1 MLLFRYTMI
10 VPLFRCWIVVS
21 RKFVAQSRSS
31 WVVLVAIVC
40 VLGKLLKIK
49 VYLKYVQLLLNKAKH
64 RDKEVLIVVQTT
76 KHTHLPCCV
85 QTVVVVA
92 VVFVAVVPAD
102 QPAAAHAPRSAD
114 PAGARFPQSADH
126 PEPHAS

>member
-21 RKFVAQSRSS
+21 RKFVAHRSS

-85 QTVVVVA
+85 QTADVVVA

>member
-1 MLLFRYTMI
+1 MD
-10 VPLFRCWIVVS
+10 
-21 RKFVAQSRSS
+21 
-31 WVVLVAIVC
+31 
-40 VLGKLLKIK
+40 K
-49 VYLKYVQLLLNKAKH
+49 V
-64 RDKEVLIVVQTT
+64 VLIVVQTT

-85 QTVVVVA
+85 QTVVVVVVA